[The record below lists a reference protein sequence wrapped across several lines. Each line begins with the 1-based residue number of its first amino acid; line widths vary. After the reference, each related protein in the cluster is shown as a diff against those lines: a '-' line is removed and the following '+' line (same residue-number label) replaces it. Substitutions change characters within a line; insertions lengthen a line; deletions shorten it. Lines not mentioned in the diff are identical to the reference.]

1 MEVMMTK
8 KYGSSLLLF
17 LICAGTV
24 AYVTLAYANADTV
37 TTAPAVAGIPAP
49 DLPAVAQFRSG
60 DGPVRPDLI
69 RLTPIARDGTPVGP
83 ERAVELTP
91 VLASVEQ

>member
-1 MEVMMTK
+1 MTK

-17 LICAGTV
+17 LICAGTI
-24 AYVTLAYANADTV
+24 AYVTLAYANANTV
-37 TTAPAVAGIPAP
+37 TAAPAAATTPAP
-49 DLPAVAQFRSG
+49 HLPAVAQFRSG

-69 RLTPIARDGTPVGP
+69 MLTPIARDGTPVGA

-91 VLASVEQ
+91 VLASAEQ